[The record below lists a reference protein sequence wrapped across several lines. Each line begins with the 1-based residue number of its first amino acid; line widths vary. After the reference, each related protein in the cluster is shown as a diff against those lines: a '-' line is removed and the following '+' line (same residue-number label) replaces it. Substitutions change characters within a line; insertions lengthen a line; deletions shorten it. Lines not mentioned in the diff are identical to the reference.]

1 MINAVYFG
9 YCYEAKGSCGQVGW
23 LITDRLKP
31 HAGLRRFS
39 RDGLLLYAHLTLR
52 LQILANFSREIMGLP
67 RARSISDRHSQQL
80 DFEYLQSQGQL

>member
-9 YCYEAKGSCGQVGW
+9 YRYEAKGSCGQVRW
-23 LITDRLKP
+23 LIT
-31 HAGLRRFS
+31 AGLRHFS
-39 RDGLLLYAHLTLR
+39 RDGLLLYDHLTLR

-67 RARSISDRHSQQL
+67 RACSISDRHSQQL